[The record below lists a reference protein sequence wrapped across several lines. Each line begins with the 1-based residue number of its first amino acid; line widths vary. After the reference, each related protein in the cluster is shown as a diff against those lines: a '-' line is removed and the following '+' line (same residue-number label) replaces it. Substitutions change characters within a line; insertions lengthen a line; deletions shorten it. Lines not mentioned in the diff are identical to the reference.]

1 MISVVIPLFN
11 KESYI
16 SDTLQSVLAQTFSN
30 LEVIVVDD
38 GSTDGS
44 ATMVRAINDPRVQ
57 LLEIENS
64 GVSMARNT
72 GITTAK
78 YNWIAFLDA
87 DDRWAPTFLEEMV
100 QAIEDYPNEKI
111 FATGRSMVFTN
122 IEERYANTIIPAQ
135 GTTGLISYF
144 EVITKDLPPVNSSN
158 VLILKQLFQKRGFFR
173 EGMRQHEDHDL
184 WIRLCAKH
192 KVVFINKNLSFYK
205 KDIANSAS
213 QSVYIAK
220 DFIRYMQTMVEVLP
234 LLSKKDTGFFLKY
247 ARKFIILSFLIN
259 SSSYTGKERKQLL
272 KQAKKIIPISG
283 RMLLKVASVLSFAN
297 LYGAYKK
304 MKEG

>member
-72 GITTAK
+72 GITAAK

-111 FATGRSMVFTN
+111 FATS
-122 IEERYANTIIPAQ
+122 
-135 GTTGLISYF
+135 
-144 EVITKDLPPVNSSN
+144 
-158 VLILKQLFQKRGFFR
+158 
-173 EGMRQHEDHDL
+173 
-184 WIRLCAKH
+184 
-192 KVVFINKNLSFYK
+192 
-205 KDIANSAS
+205 
-213 QSVYIAK
+213 
-220 DFIRYMQTMVEVLP
+220 
-234 LLSKKDTGFFLKY
+234 
-247 ARKFIILSFLIN
+247 
-259 SSSYTGKERKQLL
+259 
-272 KQAKKIIPISG
+272 
-283 RMLLKVASVLSFAN
+283 
-297 LYGAYKK
+297 
-304 MKEG
+304 